1 MNELQAGFA
10 AGELSEL
17 ERRLAEE
24 QREVDELKE
33 RIRVA
38 EAEIASWRPARKLV
52 VGGGARLGFVVGLTT
67 TVTIGAIIAG
77 VFAR

>member
-1 MNELQAGFA
+1 VNELQAAFA

-38 EAEIASWRPARKLV
+38 EAEIASWKPARKRVLE
-52 VGGGARLGFVVGLTT
+52 GGAIQGFVVGLTT

-77 VFAR
+77 VLAR